1 MGHKE
6 KEELLLSSLG
16 SEEENE
22 EEHNFLNQNLNNIPY
37 NQWNNEK
44 NYGFYEQQLQKQKN
58 IDLKR
63 HSHQF
68 YIHTKDPRSKASSPI
83 AFLCQN
89 ESDLYQNRGLLLRI
103 CII

>member
-37 NQWNNEK
+37 NQ
-44 NYGFYEQQLQKQKN
+44 
-58 IDLKR
+58 
-63 HSHQF
+63 
-68 YIHTKDPRSKASSPI
+68 
-83 AFLCQN
+83 
-89 ESDLYQNRGLLLRI
+89 
-103 CII
+103 